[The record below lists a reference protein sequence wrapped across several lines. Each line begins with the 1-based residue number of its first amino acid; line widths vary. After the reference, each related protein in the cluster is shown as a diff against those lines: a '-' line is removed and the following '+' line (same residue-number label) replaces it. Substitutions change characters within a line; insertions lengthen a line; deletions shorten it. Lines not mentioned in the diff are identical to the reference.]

1 MIDHKYTRVVV
12 CPWCGHL
19 HQDDL
24 PNGPVTW
31 DCEACEKAFRVEVD
45 IDVTYSTTKEEPR

>member
-1 MIDHKYTRVVV
+1 
-12 CPWCGHL
+12 
-19 HQDDL
+19 
-24 PNGPVTW
+24 VTW